1 MKKGHNFLW
10 PLKELFEILTVAFNQ
25 HPKIFWLQIHL

>member
-10 PLKELFEILTVAFNQ
+10 PLKELFEILTVADWGVN
-25 HPKIFWLQIHL
+25 KLLL